1 MTVTIQAARTKRKK
15 NSDKTIERKKK
26 TVDKILKCAINHFVR
41 DGYLATTVDQIAL
54 SAGLTKG
61 AVYFNFASKED
72 ILRKL
77 LTQAEELIVDQAIDL
92 VKNTPPSAINKLAV
106 FMNHQA
112 SVALTHAQ
120 HLLLLILMSIEF
132 FGSNTEIE
140 VCVRAIYRRLYSC
153 VESIIHLGQVE
164 GSIRKDIRSH
174 ELTSIVMA
182 EHDGVLIEWYRRPGE
197 LEGMSLNRAARATLI
212 DGIKARS

>member
-1 MTVTIQAARTKRKK
+1 MDKQPNNKKPPSSVSRKENTAAR
-15 NSDKTIERKKK
+15 
-26 TVDKILKCAINHFVR
+26 ILQCAIRHFVK
-41 DGYLATTVDQIAL
+41 DGYLATTVDEIAA

-61 AVYFNFASKED
+61 AVYFNFSSKED

-77 LTQAEELIVDQAIDL
+77 LDEAEEIIVDQAIAL
-92 VKNTPPSAINKLAV
+92 VEKASPKALDRIAV
-106 FMNHQA
+106 FMNHQSA
-112 SVALTHAQ
+112 VALANTY

-140 VCVRAIYRRLYSC
+140 VRVRAIYRRLYSC
-153 VESIIHLGQVE
+153 IESVIHLGQVE
-164 GSIRKDIRSH
+164 GTIRKDIRSH

-197 LEGMSLNRAARATLI
+197 LEGNSLTRAARATLI
-212 DGIKARS
+212 DGIKAQTS